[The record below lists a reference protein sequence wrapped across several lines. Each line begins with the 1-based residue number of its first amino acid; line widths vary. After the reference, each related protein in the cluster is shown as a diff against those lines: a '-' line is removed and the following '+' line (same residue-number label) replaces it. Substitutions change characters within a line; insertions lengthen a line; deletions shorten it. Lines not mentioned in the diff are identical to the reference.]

1 MISRILANTPAWVWG
16 LLLAL
21 LLLGVSQAR
30 ARRLTPPRLLILPL
44 IMCLLSLAGTWSS
57 FGLAPAVTL
66 AWTVAAAAVGGLA
79 SRLPAPRGSGF
90 DSATGRFLL
99 PGSWLPMA
107 LILAIFVLRY
117 ALGVMLAIDPELAR
131 DRSFAL
137 TIASLYGAL
146 AGAFMARAGRVW
158 HLRGRPGQVAA
169 MPAWAPLSGLIGV
182 ALGTLAAALLAIAA
196 MIAFDA
202 ASPPPPLA
210 AVSRAVTRIDYQ
222 GLPALSHH
230 TARDGTALAYRAY
243 PARDA
248 RRVAVLIHGSSGD
261 SHAMHAVGLALARAG
276 IAAYALDMRGHGAS
290 GRRGDIDYVGQ
301 LDDDLADF
309 VAGLRAAHPGAQLSL
324 VGHSSGG
331 GFALRIA
338 GGPLGAMFDRYLL
351 LAPLLHQQAP
361 TTRPQAG
368 GWVRVFVP
376 RMIGLS
382 LLDALGLP
390 WFQQLPVLA
399 FALPAEAAARTT
411 PTYSYRLQRNFRP
424 REDYLAEV
432 RAISRPTRVLVGAAD
447 ELFIAERHAPLL
459 EAQQQPLR
467 VTLLP
472 GVSHI
477 GLVVDPPALAAL
489 VAAL

>member
-30 ARRLTPPRLLILPL
+30 ARRPTPPRLLILPL
-44 IMCLLSLAGTWSS
+44 LMCLLSLAGTWSS
-57 FGLAPAVTL
+57 FGPAPAVTL
-66 AWTVAAAAVGGLA
+66 AWAVAAAVVGGLA

-90 DSATGRFLL
+90 DSATDRFLL

-117 ALGVMLAIDPELAR
+117 ALGVMLAIDPDLAR
-131 DRSFAL
+131 ERPFAL
-137 TIASLYGAL
+137 AVASLYGAL

-158 HLRGRPGQVAA
+158 RLRGRSGQAAAA

-182 ALGTLAAALLAIAA
+182 ALGTLAA
-196 MIAFDA
+196 
-202 ASPPPPLA
+202 
-210 AVSRAVTRIDYQ
+210 VSRAVTRIDYQ
-222 GLPALSHH
+222 GLPALSRH

-309 VAGLRAAHPGAQLSL
+309 VAGRRAAHPGAQLSL

-338 GGPLGAMFDRYLL
+338 GGPLGALFDRYLL
-351 LAPLLHQQAP
+351 LAPMLHQQAP

-368 GWVRVFVP
+368 DWVRVFVP

-424 REDYLAEV
+424 REDYLADV
-432 RAISRPTRVLVGAAD
+432 RAISRPTRVLVGGAD
-447 ELFIAERHAPLL
+447 ELFIAERYAPLL
-459 EAQQQPLR
+459 EAQQPLLR